1 MDAVKIT
8 NKETLHEVIGQVV
21 ALHSNPNEIVICK
34 SYIQYDE
41 LLYKIKRYKGIKLT
55 YYNEALAKGTIAVY

>member
-8 NKETLHEVIGQVV
+8 NKETLHEVLEQVV

-34 SYIQYDE
+34 SYIQYDA